1 MLLYDAY
8 LYAKQRGFARQRVRP
23 LAAVVSIWQHCTPV
37 LLLAEATGPHAST
50 FMLLYAHKQRCLIIY
65 IAGQYCVHVRALQER
80 CMDKSLQL
88 ALARA
93 ELDHL
98 NLLHNQLPY
107 KEMLVQAKS
116 LLGAD
121 KGKGLDLTNEQVTF
135 SSLMTLLYLTLDTL
149 KHCQTMRKHVTYA
162 LRLCTLLSI
171 VCLVRINSFV

>member
-1 MLLYDAY
+1 MSIFETHCINHLL
-8 LYAKQRGFARQRVRP
+8 
-23 LAAVVSIWQHCTPV
+23 
-37 LLLAEATGPHAST
+37 
-50 FMLLYAHKQRCLIIY
+50 LLYAAIN
-65 IAGQYCVHVRALQER
+65 ALQER

-121 KGKGLDLTNEQVTF
+121 KGKGLDLTDEQVMLN
-135 SSLMTLLYLTLDTL
+135 SLNMLL
-149 KHCQTMRKHVTYA
+149 
-162 LRLCTLLSI
+162 
-171 VCLVRINSFV
+171 F